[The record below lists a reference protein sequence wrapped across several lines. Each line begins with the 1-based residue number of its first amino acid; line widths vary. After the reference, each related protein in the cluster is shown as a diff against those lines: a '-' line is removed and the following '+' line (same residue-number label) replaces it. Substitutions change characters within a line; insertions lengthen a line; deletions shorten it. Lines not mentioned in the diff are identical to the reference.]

1 MKSSLNR
8 FLFILVLVLSFTAF
22 SQAQVV
28 NIPEKSKADFESKFP
43 DATDVEW
50 TNSLAKYV
58 VKFTKD
64 DNTYK
69 SHYYVNGSWHY
80 TEKFLNKEELPK
92 EVLTSYE
99 KSRIADWEFVSSA
112 WIENKYNEKAFRIEG
127 KRGIEKKYL
136 FFDEQGK
143 ELKSVPGL

>member
-8 FLFILVLVLSFTAF
+8 FLFILVLFLSFTAF

-112 WIENKYNEKAFRIEG
+112 WIEN
-127 KRGIEKKYL
+127 
-136 FFDEQGK
+136 
-143 ELKSVPGL
+143 